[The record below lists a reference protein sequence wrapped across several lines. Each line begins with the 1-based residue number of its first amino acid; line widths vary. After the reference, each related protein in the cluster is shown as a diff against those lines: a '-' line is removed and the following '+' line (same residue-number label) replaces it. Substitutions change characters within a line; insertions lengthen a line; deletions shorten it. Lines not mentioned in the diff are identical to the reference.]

1 MNLKRRPRHERL
13 PSHLANLARLSTQP
27 PPSTVQQTTSRQSGQ
42 QQQPPL
48 PSVVRIPPASP
59 THRCNICQTRI
70 PLPLWEQHLLDPTHA
85 RKIRLALYNQ
95 ALEDGSRDKFGVNIM
110 PADLDFGV
118 IDLSTLSSWPTR
130 ENVFYI
136 RLEEGEARL
145 ENIRLTSRLG
155 NLATFRD
162 ANFHVR
168 FSAAITLVVGVMYA
182 VKVTFDP
189 KGNRG
194 FYEDR
199 VEFSFEV
206 LSNGTKFA
214 ITRQVTATVTVEAHR
229 RQLAPIAPYVRPQRR
244 RRDRRGP
251 VTDGTRP
258 SSYER
263 QKTAWVYRIP
273 DFKVPVELNEM
284 FEHGTVE
291 SRVERLERELG
302 SEDVTYAQFW
312 QTLLWAE
319 EYQAHKDM
327 ENYDQT
333 GVQFVG
339 RFVEVP
345 GLAERRPSVVIGD
358 SVLVRPTD
366 SATGRWFRGFVH
378 GIQQSN
384 VMLGFHASFVTA
396 PGQRFDVE
404 FELNRLLFQRQHF
417 AMSNPYQKREIL
429 FPNNDDILAYRLS
442 APSQQEMNHRNIYD
456 ERVSLNPP
464 QLQAATSIAQL
475 PAGTIP
481 FIIFGPPGTGKTVTV
496 VEAIRQ
502 VLAQKP
508 DAKILA
514 CAPSNNAADIIA
526 DRLRFALSPSELFRL
541 NAPSRVKNLMPSLE
555 SYSARYDDGSF
566 RVPAPRVIMQY
577 RAVVVTCGSGS
588 TPDGVG
594 VPKGHFTHIFVD
606 EAGQASEPE
615 VMIPIKM
622 NASERTTVVL
632 AGDPKQL
639 GPIIRSP
646 MARRL
651 GLEDSYLDRLMSM
664 NLYSSLE
671 NRGVTYVKL
680 TKNWRSHPAIID
692 FPNNQ
697 FYGGEL
703 EACAASSHANICLGW
718 DKLPN
723 PMYPV
728 IFHAIKGQDLREST
742 SPSWFNIEEASAVR
756 DYVRDLRLDP
766 QLGLEDEQIGVIT
779 PYRAQVKKMRTVLH
793 VDFPDVKV
801 GTTEE
806 FQGDERHAIIV
817 STVRSSLDFVEFDLR
832 HTLGFVANPRRFNV
846 AITRAKAILIIVG
859 DPDVLG
865 LDPLWRQYLNH
876 IHANGGWRGIRI
888 PWDPAEEVP
897 AMSSGENAPRYD
909 EQMRARG
916 EQDLRDLVAR
926 ISAMGLDALDE
937 VEGLEADAD
946 LHWHEDE

>member
-1 MNLKRRPRHERL
+1 M
-13 PSHLANLARLSTQP
+13 
-27 PPSTVQQTTSRQSGQ
+27 
-42 QQQPPL
+42 
-48 PSVVRIPPASP
+48 
-59 THRCNICQTRI
+59 
-70 PLPLWEQHLLDPTHA
+70 
-85 RKIRLALYNQ
+85 RLAAYSQ
-95 ALEDGSRDKFGVNIM
+95 ALADGSRDKFGIVIM

-145 ENIRLTSRLG
+145 ATIQLTSRLG
-155 NLATFRD
+155 TLAAFRE

-168 FSAAITLVVGVMYA
+168 FSAAITLEIGPMYA

-199 VEFSFEV
+199 VEFGFEV
-206 LSNGTKFA
+206 PSNGTKFA
-214 ITRQVTATVTVEAHR
+214 ITRQVKANVTVEAHR
-229 RQLAPIAPYVRPQRR
+229 RQLAPVAPYVRPQRR

-258 SSYER
+258 STYER

-273 DFKVPVELNEM
+273 DFKIPVELTEI
-284 FEHGTVE
+284 FEDGTVE
-291 SRVERLERELG
+291 SKVERLKLKHINVG
-302 SEDVTYAQFW
+302 MGHVSYSQFW

-319 EYQAHKDM
+319 EHQAHKDM

-339 RFVEVP
+339 RF
-345 GLAERRPSVVIGD
+345 
-358 SVLVRPTD
+358 
-366 SATGRWFRGFVH
+366 GRNYLRFR
-378 GIQQSN
+378 
-384 VMLGFHASFVTA
+384 
-396 PGQRFDVE
+396 
-404 FELNRLLFQRQHF
+404 
-417 AMSNPYQKREIL
+417 KREML
-429 FPNNDDILAYRLS
+429 FPQSEDILAYGLR
-442 APSQQEMNHRNIYD
+442 APLQNEMDNQNIYD

-464 QLQAATSIAQL
+464 QLQAATAIAQL
-475 PAGTIP
+475 PSGTVP

-502 VLAQKP
+502 VLAHSP
-508 DAKILA
+508 SARILA

-526 DRLRFALSPSELFRL
+526 DRLRIALSPSELFRL
-541 NAPSRVKNLMPSLE
+541 NAPSRVKNLMPGLE
-555 SYSARYDDGSF
+555 TYSARYDDGSF
-566 RVPAPRVIMQY
+566 RVPTPSLIMQY
-577 RAVVVTCGSGS
+577 RVVVVTCGSGS
-588 TPDGVG
+588 TPDGIG

-622 NASERTTVVL
+622 NASDKTTVVL

-646 MARRL
+646 IARRL
-651 GLEDSYLDRLMSM
+651 GLEESYLDRLMSM
-664 NLYSSLE
+664 NMYNSPE

-703 EACAASSHANICLGW
+703 EACAASSHANICVDW
-718 DKLPN
+718 DELPN
-723 PMYPV
+723 PKYPV

-756 DYVRDLRLDP
+756 DYVRDLWQDA
-766 QLGLEDEQIGVIT
+766 QIGFEDEQIGVIT
-779 PYRAQVKKMRTVLH
+779 PYRAQVKKIRTVLQL
-793 VDFPDVKV
+793 DFPGVKV

-846 AITRAKAILIIVG
+846 AITRAKSILIIVG

-865 LDPLWRQYLNH
+865 LDPLWRKYLNH
-876 IHANGGWRGIRI
+876 IHGNGGWRGMRI
-888 PWDPAEEVP
+888 PWDPTEEVR
-897 AMSSGENAPRYD
+897 ATGSSESAARYD
-909 EQMRARG
+909 EQMRAKG

-926 ISAMGLDALDE
+926 VSATGMDALDE
-937 VEGLEADAD
+937 VEWLEADAD